1 MTLFKR
7 IVFIFFKIIVS
18 IMFIL
23 LIAYYNGIL
32 VALKTN
38 YGIQLALYQLLSL
51 LLIILFIIFPFIKE
65 KIFNRILWIL
75 FFVWLFLIKLFP
87 DIKNSFA
94 IDTCL
99 DTGICTDG
107 LEINTE
113 YGLVKINKENC
124 IKYNWK
130 WENGYC
136 DVNDR

>member
-1 MTLFKR
+1 
-7 IVFIFFKIIVS
+7 
-18 IMFIL
+18 MFIL